1 MTEAQLLEAVR
12 SAIKK
17 APKQEGPQ
25 GITTRELAKA
35 QGTSEMAARRIV
47 RTLVE
52 GGQLAPVKVYRKR
65 MDGQVQLQV
74 AYAPVKGKTGAR

>member
-1 MTEAQLLEAVR
+1 MTESQLLEAVR
-12 SAIKK
+12 RAIKQ
-17 APKQEGPQ
+17 APKTEGPN

-35 QGTSEMAARRIV
+35 QGISDFAAHKMI

-52 GGQLAPVKVYRKR
+52 TGALVPVKVYRKR

-74 AYAPVKGKTGAR
+74 AYAPAKTRV